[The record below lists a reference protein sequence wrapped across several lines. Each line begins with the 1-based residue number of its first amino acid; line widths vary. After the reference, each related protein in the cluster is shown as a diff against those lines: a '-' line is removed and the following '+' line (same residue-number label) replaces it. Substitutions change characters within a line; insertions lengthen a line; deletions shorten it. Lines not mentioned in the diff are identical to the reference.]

1 MSWALILA
9 GSFFTVVGAIGL
21 VRMPDVYTRMHAAS
35 VTDTLGAGL
44 LLAGLMVQAG
54 LGLVTLKLLFIL
66 ILFFFMGPVATHAL
80 AQAALHAGVR
90 PQLSEDRTERLE
102 GREGRGEAAIEAF
115 INMVL
120 LTLLAAVT
128 IGVVRTRNLFGVI
141 VLAGIYSFLM
151 ASVLIVLDAV
161 DVAMTEAAVGAG
173 VSTVLLL
180 ATLHLTKS
188 MEYPQPRKAYL
199 PLFVAVGTGAAIVW
213 GTYSLPP
220 FGTPDNVI
228 HKHVVPRYLADS
240 VKETMVPNV
249 VTSVLADYRGYDT
262 LGETTVIFTA
272 GIGVLLL
279 LKGRRRRRDRR
290 ARGGGRDVKLDLILR
305 IGVKFL
311 LPFVL
316 LFALYVQFH
325 GELGPGGGFQAGVI
339 TAGMVILYAIIFG
352 VDAAKR
358 IAPQRMVE
366 FMVPLGVLIYAGT
379 GVAGLLL
386 GKNFLDYSVL
396 AHDPPHGRELGI
408 FLVEL
413 GVLITV
419 SGTMTA
425 LFYAFSERGR

>member
-1 MSWALILA
+1 
-9 GSFFTVVGAIGL
+9 
-21 VRMPDVYTRMHAAS
+21 
-35 VTDTLGAGL
+35 
-44 LLAGLMVQAG
+44 
-54 LGLVTLKLLFIL
+54 
-66 ILFFFMGPVATHAL
+66 
-80 AQAALHAGVR
+80 
-90 PQLSEDRTERLE
+90 
-102 GREGRGEAAIEAF
+102 
-115 INMVL
+115 MVL

-188 MEYPQPRKAYL
+188 MEYPRPRKAYL
-199 PLFVAVGTGAAIVW
+199 PLFVATGTGAAIVW

-279 LKGRRRRRDRR
+279 LKGRRRRRADE
-290 ARGGGRDVKLDLILR
+290 
-305 IGVKFL
+305 
-311 LPFVL
+311 P
-316 LFALYVQFH
+316 
-325 GELGPGGGFQAGVI
+325 GERV
-339 TAGMVILYAIIFG
+339 
-352 VDAAKR
+352 
-358 IAPQRMVE
+358 AP
-366 FMVPLGVLIYAGT
+366 
-379 GVAGLLL
+379 
-386 GKNFLDYSVL
+386 
-396 AHDPPHGRELGI
+396 
-408 FLVEL
+408 
-413 GVLITV
+413 
-419 SGTMTA
+419 
-425 LFYAFSERGR
+425 